1 MVFMSKT
8 DENLKAAVAGESLA
22 RNRYSYFA
30 AMAKKEGYRYIA
42 KIFEEIADN
51 EKYHAME
58 ELRLLIGDRDT
69 LTNLK
74 ESVDG
79 EQYEFEEMYP
89 RYATEAEV
97 EGNRSATILFH
108 QIAKIER
115 QHHNRFKKLLEMV
128 AAGKVFQRDMPIK
141 WKCSICGYAHE
152 DREPPGRCPYCKH
165 PREYY
170 EPANL
175 DV

>member
-1 MVFMSKT
+1 MSKT
-8 DENLKAAVAGESLA
+8 NENLKAAVAGESLA

-30 AMAKKEGYRYIA
+30 EMAEKEGYRYIA

-51 EKYHAME
+51 EKYHAIE
-58 ELRLLIGDRDT
+58 ELKLLLGERDT
-69 LTNLK
+69 LTNLR
-74 ESVDG
+74 EAVEG
-79 EQYEFEEMYP
+79 ERYEFEEMYP

-97 EGNRSATILFH
+97 EGNRSATVLFS
-108 QIAKIER
+108 QISKIEK
-115 QHHNRFKKLLEMV
+115 QHHERFKKLLDMV
-128 AAGKVFQRDMPIK
+128 EAGSVFRRDTPIK

-152 DREPPGRCPYCKH
+152 GTEPPNKCPYCKH
-165 PREYY
+165 PQEYY